1 MNAIPS
7 PFAKRPSEETEDR
20 LLTKKD
26 AARRLS
32 VSVRTL
38 DRMILQGWLDK
49 VFLGAS
55 PRIRK
60 SDIDAIIANGF

>member
-1 MNAIPS
+1 MKTIPNALARQSS
-7 PFAKRPSEETEDR
+7 PEAEDR
-20 LLTKKD
+20 LLTKKE

-60 SDIDAIIANGF
+60 SDIDVIIERGI

>member
-1 MNAIPS
+1 MNAISNVLARQPLVE
-7 PFAKRPSEETEDR
+7 AEDR

-26 AARRLS
+26 AAHRLS

-38 DRMILQGWLDK
+38 DRMIEQGLLDK

-60 SDIDAIIANGF
+60 SDIDSIIKRGV